1 MIFSIFDCS
10 YLYLL
15 TIVEK
20 DVTQLPPFQYNS
32 LHFFFRGSSF
42 ENSITKI
49 IYLVSL
55 HFIFDKNT
63 MHLIESSPI

>member
-20 DVTQLPPFQYNS
+20 VITQLPPFHYNC
-32 LHFFFRGSSF
+32 LHMFFRGSCF
-42 ENSITKI
+42 ENNITKI